1 MLSITD
7 NEFSNLIHVVPNPI
21 EDSFKIIQKNKYQEI
36 QSFSLFSLNGRTIFF
51 KKKQDEIDLK
61 NISKGVYL
69 LKIEFKNDRNVVKK
83 VIKK

>member
-1 MLSITD
+1 MEELF
-7 NEFSNLIHVVPNPI
+7 FS
-21 EDSFKIIQKNKYQEI
+21 
-36 QSFSLFSLNGRTIFF
+36 